1 MTRATPWNRA
11 VELRDELWADTAA
24 GPGRGLSEAVLD
36 RFRADTLR
44 FSDILEWSLCADE
57 HSVDTARFSYAFPNY
72 LHARG
77 EVERT
82 VIAWAD
88 AQGGAVARAAR
99 SLLRAAR
106 CPAVEQVLIG
116 YAGGGPAA
124 APRTKFYLQF
134 ARGAGPE
141 ALSLARAVL
150 GVDRP
155 TESDELPLHLLGLDI
170 GASGL
175 AGAKL
180 YFVEAEHPA
189 RPGAWPRALVNTLR
203 IHRLRGPDD
212 PGFASA
218 TELDFSLTDN
228 ALEWDEL
235 RSWPA
240 ALASSPGLQRFEHL
254 STRFRLRP
262 RRVSLA
268 LSGPAKLNLYYV
280 LDEAEDASDRKPS
293 GGA

>member
-1 MTRATPWNRA
+1 MTRATRWDRA

-24 GPGRGLSEAVLD
+24 EPGRALTEAVLD
-36 RFRADTLR
+36 RFRSDTLR
-44 FSDILEWSLCADE
+44 FSDILEWSLSADA
-57 HSVDTARFSYAFPNY
+57 HAVDTARFSYAFPNY
-72 LHARG
+72 LRARG

-88 AQGGAVARAAR
+88 ALGPAVARAAR

-106 CPAVEQVLIG
+106 HPAVEQVLIG

-124 APRTKFYLQF
+124 RTKLYLQF
-134 ARGAGPE
+134 AREAGPE
-141 ALSLARAVL
+141 ALSLARGVL
-150 GVDRP
+150 GIDRS
-155 TESDELPLHLLGLDI
+155 TKSDMLPLHLLGLDV

-189 RPGAWPRALVNTLR
+189 RPGCWPRPLVNSLR
-203 IHRLRGPDD
+203 IHRLRAPDD

-218 TELDFSLTDN
+218 SEIDFGLTEN
-228 ALEWDEL
+228 ALAWDEV

-240 ALASSPGLQRFEHL
+240 ALASSPGLDRFERL
-254 STRFRLRP
+254 SARFRLRP

-268 LSGPAKLNLYYV
+268 LDGPAKLNLYYV
-280 LDEAEDASDRKPS
+280 LDEAQ
-293 GGA
+293 